1 MEFSEEQLATLVNDR
16 HQIVIANAGSGKTTI
31 LVEKFFNLILD
42 FDIEKINRVVAITF
56 TKKAASEMKERLIKR
71 LSEEIDKLKE
81 NKLEDIDF
89 LMKYKKLMN
98 YREHISSAKIQTI
111 HSFCKDI
118 FSEYSTDLGFN
129 PNFNIIDEPELK
141 ILVDNYFNEILEE
154 LLTNPKSYSF
164 NIAESFDFISNDLL
178 SKLVY
183 FIIENPNVY
192 EYLLNSLNG
201 FIGGYLDFET
211 DYYRKVVKY
220 AEKLHNESLNYF
232 PEQMVE
238 RLSSEGK
245 SQIFIENINKLKEI
259 DFKEIEHPKD
269 FLNYLFNLWSD
280 TVKIKFGRKTC
291 KSYLDKEDKKNFEN
305 NLSSIELCSKT
316 EYLKI
321 YYSLLQNIFSFS
333 KIINDKIEDYKKENS
348 LISYNDM
355 LWKTYKILQN
365 DEILK
370 KVQAEFDYIL
380 IDEFQDTDNIQY
392 SIMKKI
398 IPSLQNEIHNSKI
411 FVVGDPKQSIYGFR
425 NADVRVIKTTYDEI
439 QSINDNLIKQ
449 GKLSANSS
457 LKMYQQNGEAFVL
470 KGKTQFGLN
479 ELKISHRLNL
489 VNTVFVNY
497 LFTNL
502 MDNNDFEYSV
512 NYNELIFARKN
523 PYLEEFKEVEI
534 VDITNDKNV
543 IEKYGSV
550 EFLFTLIETK
560 KQKDISDNSN
570 ETETNN
576 GINEEDDEIDSPT
589 EAQNVVNY
597 IKKLINANTKIFD
610 SKVNTLKTLK
620 FKDIL
625 ILARKR
631 NGLSNLLQEF
641 NKNKIP
647 YVLNDSDNYFDTQE
661 VIDIIVFF
669 KFLLNPNNDLTFAA
683 LLKSNFFGLSDFDIF
698 KIRNFNKNKSLWSSF
713 ESLFINNDEIVK
725 LQVNKYSLLKDI
737 YNLII
742 EVKTKFLNLNL
753 SDFLSEFFSTTNYLS
768 TFQNNI
774 IKDVIY
780 SNVNN
785 FIKFIQKA
793 ILAGKITLN
802 DLLQEIDKYKD
813 SGSGDSENQIS
824 NENGVNILTIHKAK
838 GLEYPVVILYNAN
851 HRVPNISNIVFD
863 ETNGLCFKF
872 SIFNEQGLKEDI
884 KLPLLDSA
892 VKFQMQKEFEESKR
906 LLYVALTRAKDLLV
920 ISSTLKLTQ
929 AKDIEGTETANI
941 IRESPK
947 GLMKLIME
955 GLKLN
960 IDGLN
965 DIVIKNTY
973 KLRQSLKIYINKE
986 YKEKQITFNIPMITE
1001 MESQEIG
1008 GETEPNLLQQEAK
1021 DSNFDILFMLNE
1033 LNQKEPNVH
1042 HSATKFQKLIAD
1054 EKQYVERYLMKFPEL
1069 MYESD
1074 AAIYTD
1080 QISGKD
1086 RGLII
1091 HSSIENIKSWINEN
1105 KTININKLESII
1117 NNKICDLNINISGEQ
1132 KSLIINEL
1140 INIVDSSFIKERL
1153 EDLLKANFEFVL
1165 QMPLGGD
1172 ILKVIYDVLLFNS
1185 TTNEYEIW
1193 DWKNNVITNDTK
1205 KQKLAKYYELQ
1216 MKIYCYVLSYLYPDQ
1231 KNYQAKIFFIRL
1243 SGNLSERNEWIH
1255 TYLWTKS
1262 ELKQF
1267 YNELVELSDKTKNL
1281 KILLNYIND
1290 I

>member
-71 LSEEIDKLKE
+71 LGEEIDKLKE
-81 NKLEDIDF
+81 NKVENIDF
-89 LMKYKKLMN
+89 LMEYKKLMN

-141 ILVDNYFNEILEE
+141 TLVDNYFNEILEE
-154 LLTNPKSYSF
+154 LLTNPQSYSF
-164 NIAESFDFISNDLL
+164 NIAEAFDFISNDLL

-192 EYLLNSLNG
+192 EYLLNSLNS
-201 FIGGYLDFET
+201 FADSYHAFET
-211 DYYRKVVKY
+211 DYYQKVVKY
-220 AEKLHNESLNYF
+220 AEKLHNESLSYF
-232 PEQMVE
+232 TEPIIE
-238 RLSSEGK
+238 RLSSEDK
-245 SQIFIENINKLKEI
+245 SQVFIENINKLKEI
-259 DFKEIEHPKD
+259 DFKGIEHPKD

-305 NLSSIELCSKT
+305 NLSSIGVCSKT
-316 EYLKI
+316 EYLKV
-321 YYSLLQNIFSFS
+321 YYSLIQNIFSFS

-365 DEILK
+365 DEILT

-398 IPSLQNEIHNSKI
+398 IPSLQNAVYNSKI

-457 LKMYQQNGEAFVL
+457 LKMYQQNEEAFVL

-489 VNTVFVNY
+489 VNTAFVNY
-497 LFTNL
+497 LFANL
-502 MDNNDFEYSV
+502 MNNNDFEYSV

-523 PYLEEFKEVEI
+523 PYLEDFKEVI
-534 VDITNDKNV
+534 DITNEKNV

-550 EFLFTLIETK
+550 EFLFTLIETT
-560 KQKDISDNSN
+560 KQKSNSDNSD
-570 ETETNN
+570 EVEANN

-589 EAQNVVNY
+589 EAQSVVNY
-597 IKKLINANTKIFD
+597 IKKLINAGTKIFD
-610 SKVNTLKTLK
+610 SKINNFKTLK

-625 ILARKR
+625 ILARQR

-661 VIDIIVFF
+661 VIDIITFF

-698 KIRNFNKNKSLWSSF
+698 KIRNFNKDKSLWGSF
-713 ESLFINNDEIVK
+713 ENLFINNDENIK
-725 LQVNKYSLLKDI
+725 LQINDYSLLQDV

-742 EVKTKFLNLNL
+742 EIKTKFLNLNL
-753 SDFLSEFFSTTNYLS
+753 SDFLSEFFLTTNYLS

-774 IKDVIY
+774 IKDIIY

-793 ILAGKITLN
+793 ISAGKITLS

-813 SGSGDSENQIS
+813 SRAGDSENQIS

-851 HRVPNISNIVFD
+851 HRVPNTDNIVFD

-892 VKFQMQKEFEESKR
+892 VKFKMQKEFEESKR

-929 AKDIEGTETANI
+929 AEDAEDIGTANKI

-960 IDGLN
+960 IDDLN
-965 DIVIKNTY
+965 DIVINNTY
-973 KLRQSLKIYINKE
+973 KLSKSLKIYSNKE
-986 YKEKQITFNIPMITE
+986 YKEKQITFNIPIITE
-1001 MESQEIG
+1001 IENQEIC
-1008 GETEPNLLQQEAK
+1008 EEVEQNSLRQQEAK
-1021 DSNFDILFMLNE
+1021 DSNSDILFMLNE
-1033 LNQKEPNVH
+1033 LNQKEPIVH
-1042 HSATKFQKLIAD
+1042 HSATKFQKLISD

-1069 MYESD
+1069 MYENN
-1074 AAIYTD
+1074 ATMYTD

-1091 HSSIENIKSWINEN
+1091 HSSIENIESWINED
-1105 KTININKLESII
+1105 KTININRLEAII
-1117 NNKICDLNINISGEQ
+1117 NNKIYDLNINISNEQ

-1140 INIVDSSFIKERL
+1140 ISVVDSPFIKERL

-1185 TTNEYEIW
+1185 TTKEYEIW
-1193 DWKNNVITNDTK
+1193 DWKNNVITDDVR
-1205 KQKLAKYYELQ
+1205 KQKLVKYYELQ

-1231 KNYQAKIFFIRL
+1231 KNYQAKIFFTRL
-1243 SGNLSERNEWIH
+1243 AKDLSEKNDWIH
-1255 TYLWTKS
+1255 TYLWAKS
-1262 ELKQF
+1262 ELEQF